1 MEDSEGVLSFDFEG
15 GLDAAP
21 SSAAAAVP
29 SGPLVQHDS
38 SAAASAVSN
47 GGHAAP
53 APSTADPAGGNV
65 PGRRSFRQTVCR
77 HWLRSLCMK
86 GDACG
91 FLHQYDKARMP
102 VCRFFRLYGE
112 CREQDCVYK
121 HTNEDIKECNM
132 YKLGF
137 CPNGPDCRYR
147 HAKSPGPPPPVEE
160 VLQKIQHL
168 FSYNYNSSN
177 KFFQQRGASYNQQA
191 EKPQLPQGTNSTNQ
205 GVTGKPLPAE
215 SGNAQPQ
222 QQVQQ
227 SQQQVNQSQM
237 QNVANGQPNQANRTA
252 TPLPQG
258 ISREACH
265 GDAIRL
271 NGKLIWR
278 NFGFSPLI
286 TLGLDWLDKRE
297 ARFARLKADRQSNN
311 FLRKL
316 AIHKRSAQV
325 TIPCSMWELKHLC
338 SCQELDIKSQ
348 TDFSKVLDRYFIV
361 KSCNRENLELS
372 VQQGVW
378 ATQRSNESKLNEAFD
393 SVENVILVFSV
404 NRTRH
409 FQGCAKMTSRIGG
422 SVAGGNWKYAHGTA
436 HYGRNFSVKWLK
448 LCELSFHKTRHLR
461 NPYNENLPVKISR
474 DCQELEPSI
483 GEQLASLLYLEPDS
497 ELMAISVA
505 AESKREEE
513 KAKGVNPDNGGENPD
528 IVPFED
534 NEEEEE
540 EESDEEEESFSHG
553 VGPAGQGRGRG
564 RGMMW
569 PPHMPLGRGARPMP
583 GMQGFN
589 PVMMGDG
596 LSYGPVGPVG
606 PDGFGMPDLFGVGP
620 RGFAPYGP
628 RFSGDFGGPPAA
640 MMFRG
645 RPSQPGMFPSGGF
658 GMMMNPGR
666 GPFMGGMGVGGANP
680 PRGGRPVNMPPMFP
694 PPPPLPQN
702 ANRAAKR
709 DQRTADRN
717 DRFGSGSEQGKSQ
730 DMLSQS
736 GGPDDDAQY
745 QQGYKGNQDDH
756 PAVNNFRNDDSES
769 EDEAPRRSR
778 HGEGKKKHKL

>member
-1 MEDSEGVLSFDFEG
+1 MDDGEGGLSFDFEG
-15 GLDAAP
+15 GLDTGP
-21 SSAAAAVP
+21 SNPTASVPAIQSDAAVT
-29 SGPLVQHDS
+29 VAANS
-38 SAAASAVSN
+38 SVVTTS
-47 GGHAAP
+47 
-53 APSTADPAGGNV
+53 ADPVAGNL

-91 FLHQYDKARMP
+91 FLHQYDKSRMP

-147 HAKSPGPPPPVEE
+147 HAKLPGPPPPVEE

-168 FSYNYNSSN
+168 AYNYGNSN
-177 KFFQQRGASYNQQA
+177 RFFQNRNANYSQQT
-191 EKPQLPQGTNSTNQ
+191 ERTQFPQGSNAYSQSAPAKPST
-205 GVTGKPLPAE
+205 TE
-215 SGNAQPQ
+215 SPNMQQ

-227 SQQQVNQSQM
+227 SQQQVNQAQI
-237 QNVANGQPNQANRTA
+237 QNLPNDQQNQVNKIS

-258 ISREACH
+258 IS
-265 GDAIRL
+265 
-271 NGKLIWR
+271 
-278 NFGFSPLI
+278 
-286 TLGLDWLDKRE
+286 
-297 ARFARLKADRQSNN
+297 
-311 FLRKL
+311 
-316 AIHKRSAQV
+316 
-325 TIPCSMWELKHLC
+325 
-338 SCQELDIKSQ
+338 
-348 TDFSKVLDRYFIV
+348 RYFIV

-378 ATQRSNESKLNEAFD
+378 ATQRSNEAKLNEAFD
-393 SVENVILVFSV
+393 TVENVILIFSV

-409 FQGCAKMTSRIGG
+409 FQGCAKMTCKIGG
-422 SVAGGNWKYAHGTA
+422 SVGGGNWKYAHGTA

-513 KAKGVNPDNGGENPD
+513 KAKGVNPDNGTENPD

-540 EESDEEEESFSHG
+540 EESEEEDESFG
-553 VGPAGQGRGRG
+553 QGFGATAQGRGRG
-564 RGMMW
+564 RGMIW
-569 PPHMPLGRGARPMP
+569 PPHMPLARGARPLP
-583 GMQGFN
+583 GMRGFP
-589 PVMMGDG
+589 PVMMG
-596 LSYGPVGPVG
+596 
-606 PDGFGMPDLFGVGP
+606 PDGFSYGAVTPDGFPMPDLFGMGP
-620 RGFAPYGP
+620 RAFGPYGP
-628 RFSGDFGGPPAA
+628 RFPGDFTGAA
-640 MMFRG
+640 SGMMFHG
-645 RPSQPGMFPSGGF
+645 RPSQPGNFQAGGF
-658 GMMMNPGR
+658 GMMMGQGR
-666 GPFMGGMGVGGANP
+666 GPFMGGMGIGAAGP
-680 PRGGRPVNMPPMFP
+680 ARAGRPVGMPPLFP
-694 PPPPLPQN
+694 PPPSQPSQN
-702 ANRAAKR
+702 SNRMVKR
-709 DQRTADRN
+709 DQRAPVNDRN
-717 DRFGSGSEQGKSQ
+717 DRYSAGSDQGKGQDMAGSGGGGVDEDTQYHQGVKIDQEDQFGSG
-730 DMLSQS
+730 
-736 GGPDDDAQY
+736 
-745 QQGYKGNQDDH
+745 
-756 PAVNNFRNDDSES
+756 NNFRNDESES

-778 HGEGKKKHKL
+778 HGEGKKKRRSSEADATTSSNQQIQ

>member
-1 MEDSEGVLSFDFEG
+1 MEDSDGVLNFDFEG
-15 GLDAAP
+15 TLDAAP
-21 SSAAAAVP
+21 LPSITTTTIPASSVP
-29 SGPLVQHDS
+29 LIHHDS
-38 SAAASAVSN
+38 SSLASSIPN
-47 GGHAAP
+47 GNSVAITPHSASDHTSA
-53 APSTADPAGGNV
+53 NIQ
-65 PGRRSFRQTVCR
+65 GRRSFRQTVCR

-160 VLQKIQHL
+160 ILQKIQHL
-168 FSYNYNSSN
+168 TSYNYNGPN
-177 KFFQQRGASYNQQA
+177 KIFQQRGASYNQQV
-191 EKPQLPQGTNSTNQ
+191 ERSQFPQGVNSTNQ
-205 GVTGKPLPAE
+205 GVTAKPLVAE
-215 SGNAQPQ
+215 PGNAQQQ

-237 QNVANGQPNQANRTA
+237 QSPVNGQPNQANRTA

-258 ISREACH
+258 IS
-265 GDAIRL
+265 
-271 NGKLIWR
+271 
-278 NFGFSPLI
+278 
-286 TLGLDWLDKRE
+286 
-297 ARFARLKADRQSNN
+297 
-311 FLRKL
+311 
-316 AIHKRSAQV
+316 
-325 TIPCSMWELKHLC
+325 
-338 SCQELDIKSQ
+338 
-348 TDFSKVLDRYFIV
+348 RYFIV

-393 SVENVILVFSV
+393 SVENVILIFSV

-422 SVAGGNWKYAHGTA
+422 SVSGGNWKYAHGTA

-448 LCELSFHKTRHLR
+448 LCELSFHKTRYLR

-497 ELMAISVA
+497 ELMAMSIA

-540 EESDEEEESFSHG
+540 EESDEEEESFGHG
-553 VGPAGQGRGRG
+553 VGPLSQGRGRG

-569 PPHMPLGRGARPMP
+569 PPHMLGRGARPMP
-583 GMQGFN
+583 GMPGFN
-589 PVMMGDG
+589 PGMMGDG
-596 LSYGPVGPVG
+596 LPYG
-606 PDGFGMPDLFGVGP
+606 PDGFGMPDLFGMGSRP
-620 RGFAPYGP
+620 FAPFGP
-628 RFSGDFGGPPAA
+628 RFSGDFGGAPAA

-645 RPSQPGMFPSGGF
+645 RPSQPGMFPGGGF
-658 GMMMNPGR
+658 GMMMNPGHP
-666 GPFMGGMGVGGANP
+666 PFMGGMGVGGGNP
-680 PRGGRPVNMPPMFP
+680 SRGGGRPVNMPPMFP
-694 PPPPLPQN
+694 PPPPPPQY
-702 ANRAAKR
+702 ANRVPKR
-709 DQRTADRN
+709 DQRTNDWN
-717 DRFGSGSEQGKSQ
+717 DRHGSGSEPSRSQ
-730 DMLSQS
+730 DMQSQS
-736 GGPDDDAQY
+736 GGPDDDMQY
-745 QQGYKGNQDDH
+745 QQGYKANQDD
-756 PAVNNFRNDDSES
+756 RNEDTVS

-778 HGEGKKKHKL
+778 HGEGKKKRDA